1 MITIFIAYLAITM
14 GIAWWYSR
22 GGKTHE
28 GFVLGGK
35 KFSGT
40 ALALSERATG
50 ESAWLLLG
58 LTGYAYS
65 DGLSAIWVALG
76 CVTGI
81 IFIWCVMAGR
91 LRAETERSGS
101 MTVSS
106 LIAKKIPGS
115 ERSIAMLSAM
125 IVVFFFV
132 FYIAAQFSGSGK
144 VLNKTFGLDP
154 FWGIIISSVVVTVY
168 CVMGG
173 FIAVVVT
180 DVFQS
185 ILMIFTLVVFPV
197 IAVLVA
203 GSHDI
208 HIIQSIQAAGPQYLS
223 LTHGLSGSAALILM
237 MSGFSW
243 ALGYTGQPQL
253 LTRMMAIRDQK
264 GVQTAKWVATVWTL
278 LAYTGAILIGLFGI
292 AFVQGGMLGQEAI
305 KLSKDAEKILPV
317 MVVALVNPLLAG
329 VLLSGVIS
337 AMMSTA
343 SSELTVSSASIT
355 EDMYSN
361 FRKKQDSPKKL
372 LHLNQGMT
380 FVVGAI
386 AIVLAFT
393 MQDTVYGLVSYAWSG
408 IGSSFGPALILLLF
422 WKRFSRAGIFASLIS
437 GTIST
442 VIWKNF
448 FETPTGISERLASF
462 IFSLLMAVL
471 FSLLIPE
478 KKKNETK
485 TNKVQ
490 IDHNYLA
497 P

>member
-1 MITIFIAYLAITM
+1 MITIFIIYLALTI
-14 GIAWWYSR
+14 GIAWYYSR

-58 LTGYAYS
+58 LTGFAFT

-81 IFIWCVMAGR
+81 IFIWFVMAAR
-91 LRAETERSGS
+91 LRSETEKSGS

-106 LIAKKIPGS
+106 LIARKIPGS
-115 ERSIAMLSAM
+115 EKSIGMISAL

-168 CVMGG
+168 CVIGG

-185 ILMIFTLVVFPV
+185 ILMIFTLVVFPA
-197 IAVLVA
+197 IALVFA
-203 GSHDI
+203 GTHNI
-208 HIIQSIQAAGPQYLS
+208 HLMESIQAAGADYLS
-223 LTHGLSGSAALILM
+223 MTKGLSGSAAVILIL
-237 MSGFSW
+237 SGLSW

-253 LTRMMAIRDQK
+253 LTRMMAIRDHR
-264 GVQTAKWVATVWTL
+264 GVQTARWVATIWTL
-278 LAYTGAILIGLFGI
+278 LAYIGAILIGIFGI
-292 AFVQGGMLGQEAI
+292 AFVHSGVLGQDI
-305 KLSKDAEKILPV
+305 SKLSEDAEKILPV
-317 MVVALVNPLLAG
+317 MVIVLVNPLMAG
-329 VLLSGVIS
+329 ILLSGVIS

-343 SSELTVSSASIT
+343 SSELTVSSASLI
-355 EDMYSN
+355 EDIYSN
-361 FRKKQDSPKKL
+361 VKKKKESPKRL
-372 LHLNQGMT
+372 LYLNQAMT
-380 FVVGAI
+380 FAVGAV
-386 AIVLAFT
+386 AIVLALT

-408 IGSSFGPALILLLF
+408 IGSSFGPALLLLLF
-422 WKRFSRAGIFASLIS
+422 WKRFSRAGIFASLIT
-437 GTIST
+437 GTVST

-448 FETPTGISERLASF
+448 FEAQTGISERLASF
-462 IFSLLMAVL
+462 VFSFAMAVL
-471 FSLLIPE
+471 FALMIPE
-478 KKKNETK
+478 KKKST
-485 TNKVQ
+485 
-490 IDHNYLA
+490 
-497 P
+497 

>member
-1 MITIFIAYLAITM
+1 MITIFIAYLAITV

-28 GFVLGGK
+28 SFILGGK

-76 CVTGI
+76 CVSGI
-81 IFIWCVMAGR
+81 IFIWFVMAGR

-101 MTVSS
+101 MTISS
-106 LIAKKIPGS
+106 LISKKIPGS

-154 FWGIIISSVVVTVY
+154 FWGIIISSIVVTFY

-185 ILMIFTLVVFPV
+185 VLMIFTLVVFPV
-197 IAVLVA
+197 IAVIVA
-203 GSHDI
+203 GSHNIAII
-208 HIIQSIQAAGPQYLS
+208 HSIQEAGPAYLS
-223 LTHGLSGSAALILM
+223 LTRGMSGTPALILVL
-237 MSGFSW
+237 SGLSW
-243 ALGYTGQPQL
+243 ALGYSGQPQL
-253 LTRMMAIRDQK
+253 LTRMMAIRDNR
-264 GVQTAKWVATVWTL
+264 GVRTAKWVATVWTL
-278 LAYTGAILIGLFGI
+278 FAYTGAIMIGMFGI
-292 AFVQGGMLGQEAI
+292 AFVHGGLLGQEVA
-305 KLSKDAEKILPV
+305 KLSQDAEKILPV

-355 EDMYSN
+355 EDIYYNLS
-361 FRKKQDSPKKL
+361 KKQDSSKRML
-372 LHLNQGMT
+372 YINQGMT
-380 FVVGAI
+380 FVVGAVAI
-386 AIVLAFT
+386 ALAFT

-408 IGSSFGPALILLLF
+408 IGSSFGPALLLLLF

-448 FETPTGISERLASF
+448 FEQQTGISERLASF
-462 IFSLLMAVL
+462 VFSFSMAIMFSLL
-471 FSLLIPE
+471 FPE
-478 KKKNETK
+478 KKKDEA
-485 TNKVQ
+485 V
-490 IDHNYLA
+490 
-497 P
+497 

>member
-1 MITIFIAYLAITM
+1 MIPIFIAYLVLTL

-22 GGKTHE
+22 GRKTPE
-28 GFVLGGK
+28 GFILGGK

-58 LTGYAYS
+58 LTGYAYT

-81 IFIWCVMAGR
+81 IFIWVVMAGR
-91 LRAETERSGS
+91 LRDETERTGS

-115 ERSIAMLSAM
+115 ERSIAMLSAI

-154 FWGIIISSVVVTVY
+154 FWGVIISSVVVTFY

-185 ILMIFTLVVFPV
+185 LLMIFTLVAFPV
-197 IAVLVA
+197 VAFLFA
-203 GSHDI
+203 GSHDVQLI
-208 HIIQSIQAAGPQYLS
+208 KAIEEAGPAYLS
-223 LTHGLSGSAALILM
+223 FTGNKSGSAAVILV
-237 MSGFSW
+237 MSGLSW

-253 LTRMMAIRDQK
+253 LTRMMAIRDHG
-264 GVQTAKWVATVWTL
+264 GVRTARWVATVWTL
-278 LAYTGAILIGLFGI
+278 FAYTGAIMIGIFGI
-292 AFVQGGMLGQEAI
+292 AFVHGGTLWQEAA
-305 KLSKDAEKILPV
+305 KLSQDAEKILPV
-317 MVVALVNPLLAG
+317 MVVTLVNPILAG

-355 EDMYSN
+355 EDIYSN
-361 FRKKQDSPKKL
+361 LWKRLSSPKKML
-372 LHLNQGMT
+372 YLNQAMT
-380 FVVGAI
+380 FAVGAVAI
-386 AIVLAFT
+386 AMALK

-408 IGSSFGPALILLLF
+408 IGSSFGPALLLLLF

-437 GTIST
+437 GTLST

-448 FETPTGISERLASF
+448 FEIQTGISERLASF
-462 IFSLLMAVL
+462 IFAFLMAVL

-478 KKKNETK
+478 KKKN
-485 TNKVQ
+485 
-490 IDHNYLA
+490 
-497 P
+497 

>member
-1 MITIFIAYLAITM
+1 MIAVFIIYLLLTM

-22 GGKTHE
+22 GGKSHE
-28 GFVLGGK
+28 DFVLGGK

-58 LTGYAYS
+58 LTGHAYA
-65 DGLSAIWVALG
+65 DGISTIWVALG
-76 CVTGI
+76 CVIGI
-81 IFIWCVMAGR
+81 LFIWFVMAGR
-91 LRAETERSGS
+91 LRSETERTGS

-106 LIAKKIPGS
+106 LLAKKIPGS

-154 FWGIIISSVVVTVY
+154 FWGIIIGSVVVTFY

-185 ILMIFTLVVFPV
+185 ILMIFTLVVFPI
-197 IAVLVA
+197 IAMIVA
-203 GSHDI
+203 GSHNI
-208 HIIQSIQAAGPQYLS
+208 HLIESIKAAGPEYLS
-223 LTHGLSGSAALILM
+223 MTHGLTGSAAVILVL
-237 MSGFSW
+237 SGLSW

-253 LTRMMAIRDQK
+253 LTRMMAIRDHK
-264 GVQTAKWVATVWTL
+264 GVQTAKWVASAWTL
-278 LAYTGAILIGLFGI
+278 MAYIGAILIGLFGI
-292 AFVQGGMLGQEAI
+292 ALVNGALLGQEAA
-305 KLSKDAEKILPV
+305 KLSEDAEKILPV
-317 MVVALVNPLLAG
+317 MVVALVNPIMAG
-329 VLLSGVIS
+329 ILLSGVIS

-355 EDMYSN
+355 EDIYSN
-361 FRKKQDSPKKL
+361 LKKTKDSPKRML
-372 LHLNQGMT
+372 LLNQTMT
-380 FVVGAI
+380 LVVGAV
-386 AIVLAFT
+386 AIVLALT

-408 IGSSFGPALILLLF
+408 IGSSFGPALLLLLF

-437 GTIST
+437 GTLST

-448 FETPTGISERLASF
+448 FEASTGVSERLASF
-462 IFSLLMAVL
+462 VFSFAMAVL

-478 KKKNETK
+478 KRK
-485 TNKVQ
+485 
-490 IDHNYLA
+490 Y
-497 P
+497 